1 MSKHERIVLI
11 TGGGSGIGLACARH
25 FLAAGDRVYL
35 AGRREETLRMA
46 QDELRD
52 TGTVRVHAI
61 DLRDPQAAN
70 ELVATVWK
78 ETGALDVLVNNAGVF
93 LPAGLLKADEENAS
107 AQLETNLLAPWR
119 LLKAAATRSI
129 EAGRGL
135 QVTNVLSVAALR
147 AFPGT
152 GWYAASKAGLKA
164 LMDAARGELRGKGV
178 RITNVYPGMTE
189 TPIWQQ
195 RMEDTSALM
204 DADTVGRHIFEA
216 SATDQRLLVEDLV
229 LRPINGDN

>member
-1 MSKHERIVLI
+1 MSSKTRIVLI

-25 FLAAGDRVYL
+25 FLAAGEQVHL
-35 AGRREETLRMA
+35 AGRRSETL
-46 QDELRD
+46 QDAAAKLRD
-52 TGTVRVHAI
+52 TGDVALHSV
-61 DLRDPQAAN
+61 DLRDPAAAE
-70 ELVATVWK
+70 ELIAAVWQQSQ
-78 ETGALDVLVNNAGVF
+78 GLDVLVNNAGVF
-93 LPAGLLKADEENAS
+93 LPAGLLKADEENAA

-119 LLKAAATRSI
+119 LLKAAAARSI
-129 EAGRGL
+129 EAKREL

-189 TPIWQQ
+189 TPIWEQ

-204 DADTVGRHIFEA
+204 DADTVARHVFEA
-216 SATDQRLLVEDLV
+216 SAADARLLVEDIV
-229 LRPINGDN
+229 LRPVHGDN